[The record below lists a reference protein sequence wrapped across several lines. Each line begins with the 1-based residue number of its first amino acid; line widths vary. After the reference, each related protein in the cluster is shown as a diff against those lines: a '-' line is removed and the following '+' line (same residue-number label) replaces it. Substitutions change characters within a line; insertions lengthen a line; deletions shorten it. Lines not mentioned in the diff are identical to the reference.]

1 MIRRTALAALP
12 LAFLVA
18 LAPVAWS
25 GTAAAKPSTQFTDQ
39 DKAKLTQVETYL
51 NGIQTLK
58 SQFQQINPDGSL
70 VRGTFQLKRPGKM
83 RIDYDPPNKN
93 FIVADGHFVYFWD
106 AEAKEQSNA
115 PIGSTM
121 ADFILRP
128 DLHLSGDV
136 TVTSMDDSAGVLE
149 VTLVQTKD
157 PGLGRLTLMFQE
169 QPFTLKRWRV
179 LDAQGAT
186 TEVALLDPQAGVSLD
201 DSQFYFRD
209 PSRRK
214 ERD

>member
-1 MIRRTALAALP
+1 MIRRTALAALIA
-12 LAFLVA
+12 LASVVPVA
-18 LAPVAWS
+18 LP
-25 GTAAAKPSTQFTDQ
+25 GIAAAKPPTQFTDE
-39 DKAKLTQVETYL
+39 DKAKLKQVETYL

-58 SQFQQINPDGSL
+58 SQFQQVNPDGNL

-83 RIDYDPPNKN
+83 RIDYDPPIKN

-136 TVTSMDDSAGVLE
+136 TVSSMDDNAGVLE

-169 QPFTLKRWRV
+169 QPFGLKKWRV

-186 TEVALLDPQAGVSLD
+186 TEVALLDPQLGVSLD
-201 DSQFYFRD
+201 DGQFYFRD